1 MPYSTVYKLS
11 PSFIANDG
19 KKYQGFRQENNFI
32 PAMELMRFFTSF
44 GAGHF
49 NDKRVINN
57 YPWEETAVYKHD
69 ITSLIPNDKD
79 SIWIG
84 VFIGNYDKGGHKI
97 DLDLHFYPSFEETNM
112 ASKWIQPL
120 FNTVNIMEMS
130 GQQYPRFFK
139 NDTLEVEFEIP
150 EGIEDPTLVFTS
162 TGHGGWGGGNMK
174 LLYIFFIG
182 VFMLQFNLHSQQLS
196 SDHLFILVDESAPG
210 AKLLKDAG
218 LKMDPDTLHHSGQ
231 GTSAVFFNF
240 NNFYL
245 ELLWISHKGEAEKSG
260 NKIVDMFRNQKK
272 GGSPF
277 GFVVARKS
285 NETDWL
291 PFPNESMYA
300 DWIRPDESVKF
311 GISNDIMLPSVIVV
325 PRYLD
330 SIL

>member
-1 MPYSTVYKLS
+1 
-11 PSFIANDG
+11 
-19 KKYQGFRQENNFI
+19 
-32 PAMELMRFFTSF
+32 
-44 GAGHF
+44 
-49 NDKRVINN
+49 
-57 YPWEETAVYKHD
+57 
-69 ITSLIPNDKD
+69 
-79 SIWIG
+79 
-84 VFIGNYDKGGHKI
+84 
-97 DLDLHFYPSFEETNM
+97 
-112 ASKWIQPL
+112 
-120 FNTVNIMEMS
+120 
-130 GQQYPRFFK
+130 
-139 NDTLEVEFEIP
+139 
-150 EGIEDPTLVFTS
+150 
-162 TGHGGWGGGNMK
+162 MK

-245 ELLWISHKGEAEKSG
+245 ELLWISHNGEAEKSG

-285 NETDWL
+285 NETDSL

-300 DWIRPDESVKF
+300 DWLRPDESVKF
-311 GISNDIMLPSVIVV
+311 GISNDIMLPSVIAV

-330 SIL
+330 YDSIKTRYPEAIRELIDHPAGSLTLTSIHFSGPGSISESIAINELMKQRIAEFVESDIPLVELTFNHGKSGKTIDARPELPLIIFY